1 MPANSI
7 QVQEAEVRLERNA
20 ATADH
25 MLTLAK
31 QHAASTLAR
40 LHARGVTLAVGG
52 SLAIPLSMSQLIA
65 KTAGMRL

>member
-1 MPANSI
+1 M
-7 QVQEAEVRLERNA
+7 RLERNA

-31 QHAASTLAR
+31 QRAASTLAR
-40 LHARGVTLAVGG
+40 LHARGVTLAGGG